1 MNRPCKYPDLG
12 IRKEHHVW
20 LIAATAVLVVVQLFQ
35 NLDQLPVRL
44 WDESRQAMNVLEM
57 IHNEKYLV
65 THFSGEPDLWNTK
78 PPLLIWIQLLLTK
91 LFGFSEWSLRL
102 PSALAG
108 LLTALAISLFTFH
121 KSRSVLLAC
130 LSAFIL
136 VSFSNYVGLHATRT
150 GDYDALLTL
159 WTTTY
164 CLLFV
169 VYLDTSQVKWLYLF
183 SLSLILAVLTK
194 GVAGLLFLPGLLVI
208 ILLNGKWWI
217 FRNLGLYFNGILIVM
232 AIASYY
238 IFREMASEGYLA
250 AVMNNE
256 LGGRFNSTI
265 ENHYQPFHF
274 YFNHLLGSE
283 TIWVVMA
290 FVGLYF
296 GCRKERSEQ
305 RSILLTL
312 LILTITF
319 LVIISKSQT
328 KLLWYFVPALPFIAI
343 ISAIGLVSLI
353 DFLITRFGDTQPGVL
368 KYYLCAVYIITA
380 IPYSIVFQRNY
391 NYSVRQSD
399 ARLYNIGNLIKEAGN
414 GTVDLRGY
422 KICFNGN
429 TPNVWAD
436 LKIVS
441 EKGVEMP
448 FRSVD
453 KISVGDKLIVWQESV
468 MAQLYESH
476 NISMIKEE
484 NNIHFLEVR

>member
-1 MNRPCKYPDLG
+1 
-12 IRKEHHVW
+12 
-20 LIAATAVLVVVQLFQ
+20 
-35 NLDQLPVRL
+35 
-44 WDESRQAMNVLEM
+44 
-57 IHNEKYLV
+57 
-65 THFSGEPDLWNTK
+65 
-78 PPLLIWIQLLLTK
+78 
-91 LFGFSEWSLRL
+91 
-102 PSALAG
+102 
-108 LLTALAISLFTFH
+108 
-121 KSRSVLLAC
+121 
-130 LSAFIL
+130 
-136 VSFSNYVGLHATRT
+136 
-150 GDYDALLTL
+150 
-159 WTTTY
+159 
-164 CLLFV
+164 
-169 VYLDTSQVKWLYLF
+169 
-183 SLSLILAVLTK
+183 LAVLTK